1 MKKIFF
7 LVSLGS
13 SIITF
18 AQNIN
23 FQDNMEFSEILKKA
37 KTENKIIFLDAYA
50 SWCGPCKMM
59 EKNVFNKESVQEY
72 YNANFINVR
81 FDMEKGEGMDLARIY
96 GVRSYPTFLFIDGDG
111 KIIYK
116 SMGYQPEKEF
126 LETGKNA
133 KKTTEEVVTKRLQF
147 EKGEKDLSFLK
158 QLFFETYK
166 IEIDFAKKVAERYF
180 QNKKDKNFSKEEAF
194 MLFNILKSSDSP
206 YYQLFIDNKTE
217 ITKYISEKAYSDF
230 DTSIKLNTLL
240 QEAINKEINEIDD
253 EKYLKNAVNITSEKE
268 ANKVLN
274 DFKMNYYFSVKNFD
288 KFTETSLKYFQNEN
302 EQRKNKLME
311 ISYIIAENV
320 KNKDLL
326 TVPTKWVEKSVN
338 ENENLDNTYILAK
351 LYFTME
357 KNSDA
362 KIYALKSFN
371 LSKKIGRNTDLQEKL
386 LKEIK

>member
-147 EKGEKDLSFLK
+147 EKGEKDLSFFK

-230 DTSIKLNTLL
+230 DISIKLNTLL
-240 QEAINKEINEIDD
+240 QEAINKENNEIDD

-288 KFTETSLKYFQNEN
+288 KFAETSLKYFQNEN

-338 ENENLDNTYILAK
+338 ENENLYNTYILAK
-351 LYFTME
+351 LYFTMG

>member
-133 KKTTEEVVTKRLQF
+133 KKTTEEIVTKRLQF

-240 QEAINKEINEIDD
+240 QEAINKENNEIDD

-288 KFTETSLKYFQNEN
+288 KFAETSLKYFQNEN

>member
-1 MKKIFF
+1 MKKIFY

-240 QEAINKEINEIDD
+240 QEAINKENNEIDD

-288 KFTETSLKYFQNEN
+288 KFAETSLKYFQNEN

-326 TVPTKWVEKSVN
+326 IVPTKWVEKSVN

>member
-194 MLFNILKSSDSP
+194 MLFNILRSSDSP

-240 QEAINKEINEIDD
+240 QEAINKENNEIDD

-288 KFTETSLKYFQNEN
+288 KFAETSLKYFQNEN
-302 EQRKNKLME
+302 DQRKNKLME

-351 LYFTME
+351 LYFTMG

>member
-1 MKKIFF
+1 MKKIFY

-133 KKTTEEVVTKRLQF
+133 KKTTEEIVTKRLQF

-166 IEIDFAKKVAERYF
+166 IEIDFAKKVVERYF

-240 QEAINKEINEIDD
+240 QEAINKENNEIDD

-288 KFTETSLKYFQNEN
+288 KFAETSLKYFQNEN

-326 TVPTKWVEKSVN
+326 TVPTRWVEKSVFGT
-338 ENENLDNTYILAK
+338 LK
-351 LYFTME
+351 L
-357 KNSDA
+357 
-362 KIYALKSFN
+362 
-371 LSKKIGRNTDLQEKL
+371 
-386 LKEIK
+386 

>member
-133 KKTTEEVVTKRLQF
+133 KKTTEEVITKRLQF

-240 QEAINKEINEIDD
+240 QEAINKENNEIDD

-288 KFTETSLKYFQNEN
+288 KFAETSLKYFQNEN

>member
-13 SIITF
+13 SIINF

>member
-1 MKKIFF
+1 M
-7 LVSLGS
+7 
-13 SIITF
+13 
-18 AQNIN
+18 
-23 FQDNMEFSEILKKA
+23 
-37 KTENKIIFLDAYA
+37 
-50 SWCGPCKMM
+50 
-59 EKNVFNKESVQEY
+59 
-72 YNANFINVR
+72 
-81 FDMEKGEGMDLARIY
+81 
-96 GVRSYPTFLFIDGDG
+96 
-111 KIIYK
+111 
-116 SMGYQPEKEF
+116 
-126 LETGKNA
+126 
-133 KKTTEEVVTKRLQF
+133 
-147 EKGEKDLSFLK
+147 
-158 QLFFETYK
+158 FFETYK

-217 ITKYISEKAYSDF
+217 ITKYISEKAYTDF

-240 QEAINKEINEIDD
+240 QEAINKENNEIDD
-253 EKYLKNAVNITSEKE
+253 EKYLKNAVNIISEKE

-288 KFTETSLKYFQNEN
+288 KFAETSVKYFQNEN
-302 EQRKNKLME
+302 EQRQNKLME

-326 TVPTKWVEKSVN
+326 TVPTRWVEKSVN

-351 LYFTME
+351 LYFTMG